1 MKLLDDISDS
11 MDISLDKIQDL
22 VMDREGCRDVV
33 HGVTKDRTGLSHCT
47 ELN

>member
-11 MDISLDKIQDL
+11 MDISLDKIH
-22 VMDREGCRDVV
+22 DREGCRAVV